1 MRKSELVTSIAFAS
15 FLVAFVS
22 CGAGPDVP
30 DETQGVSSG
39 PHAPEEPAAAPVAAP
54 APSVVRPATASELP
68 TQGIAVGFAEGGRF
82 VLVASADATNRFGPS
97 FEVIDVARG
106 TRFRVLGEPMGA
118 VETTYSPFR
127 EGGFLPGAPR
137 ITLVED
143 GHGRV
148 LVRSPG
154 GVQLVDLHD
163 GGAMRAAVRGEPMT
177 AGIAQDGEAFFV
189 KDADGVSVVRTSDGA
204 IARIP
209 VSQPHGVQVAFGP
222 ESVVVDEGSRVVVV
236 DRATLRTTT
245 LRAARDDGR
254 AAASDGL
261 AVALV
266 AERQDPTHPD
276 PTGYDVQVLGHGRPV
291 ARVKS
296 TSFESPLFDKERGLA
311 VWVERL
317 TPDEAAWR
325 DRGFVHAVDATTGK
339 DLRFALRGSGCGN
352 APEYVERIED
362 GKLVTDASCS
372 LGCPS
377 VRWSK
382 RTIVY
387 DLATGSVLSDTSV
400 ESATSWNEEMA
411 LVETWLE
418 STATSL
424 GVDVDDVTRVPDS
437 MDTLAATPK
446 GLVRVGPPGRIAI
459 EGSRGAR
466 IASVALSK
474 DGALAAGIVD
484 GRARVW
490 DLVAGRALVP

>member
-1 MRKSELVTSIAFAS
+1 VRKPELVTSVAFAS
-15 FLVAFVS
+15 FLLAFVS
-22 CGAGPDVP
+22 CGAEPDVP
-30 DETQGVSSG
+30 DETQRVSSG

-54 APSVVRPATASELP
+54 APSVVGPATTSELP
-68 TQGIAVGFAEGGRF
+68 PEGIAVGFAEGGRF
-82 VLVASADATNRFGPS
+82 VLVAGANGTQVVGAS
-97 FEVIDVARG
+97 FEVVDVARG
-106 TRFRVLGEPMGA
+106 TRFRVLGAPMGA

-127 EGGFLPGAPR
+127 EGGVLPGAPR
-137 ITLVED
+137 LALVED

-154 GVQLVDLHD
+154 GVQLVDLHA
-163 GGAMRAAVRGEPMT
+163 GGAMRAAIRADPMT
-177 AGIAQDGEAFFV
+177 AGIAEDGEAFFV
-189 KDADGVSVVRTSDGA
+189 KDADGVSVVRASDGA
-204 IARIP
+204 IARIAL
-209 VSQPHGVQVAFGP
+209 STPHGVQVTLGP
-222 ESVVVDEGSRVVVV
+222 ESVVVDEGPCAVVV

-254 AAASDGL
+254 AVASDGL

-266 AERQDPTHPD
+266 AERPD
-276 PTGYDVQVLGHGRPV
+276 PIGYDVRVLGHGRPT
-291 ARVKS
+291 ARVHS
-296 TSFESPLFDKERGLA
+296 ASFESPLFDKERGLA

-317 TPDEAAWR
+317 AADEPPWR
-325 DRGFVHAVDATTGK
+325 DAGFVHAVDANTGK

-418 STATSL
+418 STAKSL
-424 GVDVDDVTRVPDS
+424 GVDIADVTRVPDS
-437 MDTLAATPK
+437 MDTLAATPR
-446 GLVRVGPPGRIAI
+446 GLVRVGPPGRVEI
-459 EGSRGAR
+459 EGSRGASL
-466 IASVALSK
+466 ASVALSK

-484 GRARVW
+484 GRAMVW